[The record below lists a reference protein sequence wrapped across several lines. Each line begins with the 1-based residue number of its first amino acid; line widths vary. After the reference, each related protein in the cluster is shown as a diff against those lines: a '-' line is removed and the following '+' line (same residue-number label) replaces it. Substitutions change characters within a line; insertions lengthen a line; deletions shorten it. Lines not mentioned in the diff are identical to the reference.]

1 MNAYINLLKTNKNFM
16 LISIIQLICYFG
28 AWFSHTG
35 IFTMLIELKAPVWAI
50 TISAAMAFVPGII
63 LAPFSGVLIDR
74 FKAKPML
81 IVMILFE
88 AISVLMLVFIDTL
101 ELLWLLL
108 TLIFLRMGVGG
119 IYFQVE
125 MSLLPKILTKSELK
139 LANEIHSIIWAVSY
153 SAGMGL
159 AGFYI
164 HFFGVKSAFVFDFVL
179 YLFGFWLLLKLDIA
193 NITTNLHQSALKMLT
208 EGFTYIKQNRLI
220 LHLILLHAFVGITAY
235 DALIALLADNTYKGI
250 LSTALVIGLTNASR
264 ALALMFA
271 PMFLSKFINNQNVHL
286 FYIGHGAGI
295 IIWAILQQNFYL
307 GFIGMFCAGF
317 FTSTLWSYTYT
328 LVQQHCDEKF
338 YGRVIAYN
346 DMFFLGTSA
355 AISVGIGTL
364 FELGF
369 SLFSIT
375 IFMGLLFFAGAIYF
389 KAVKNRYEL

>member
-193 NITTNLHQSALKMLT
+193 NITTNLHQSVLKMLT

-389 KAVKNRYEL
+389 KVVKNRYKL

>member
-193 NITTNLHQSALKMLT
+193 NITTNLHQSAFKMLT
-208 EGFTYIKQNRLI
+208 EGFTYIKQNHLI

-271 PMFLSKFINNQNVHL
+271 PMFLSKFINNQNVYL
-286 FYIGHGAGI
+286 FYIGHGVGI

-346 DMFFLGTSA
+346 DMFFLGVSA

-389 KAVKNRYEL
+389 KAVKNRYQL